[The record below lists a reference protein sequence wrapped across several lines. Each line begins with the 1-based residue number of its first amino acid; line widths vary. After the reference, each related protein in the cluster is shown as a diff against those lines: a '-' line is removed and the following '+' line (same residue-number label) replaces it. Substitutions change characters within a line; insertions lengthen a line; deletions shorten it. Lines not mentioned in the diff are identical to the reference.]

1 MCGEG
6 HQQGGGSAGA
16 VAGQRSAQCAHDLL
30 CGAPLMFTQELG
42 PPRGDPAWPRGLI
55 QTLVILGLGVLSPQP
70 NSFGVALLR
79 GMGNSWPGT

>member
-1 MCGEG
+1 
-6 HQQGGGSAGA
+6 
-16 VAGQRSAQCAHDLL
+16 
-30 CGAPLMFTQELG
+30 MFTQELG

-70 NSFGVALLR
+70 NSFEVALLR